1 MSIIEEYAK
10 RRCAG
15 GMSMER
21 PKNGKVISGFFLGA
35 STSGDSISERGRPTG
50 IGLTTLKSE
59 MIQTC
64 LERD

>member
-1 MSIIEEYAK
+1 MSIIEDCAK

-21 PKNGKVISGFFLGA
+21 PKNAKVTYGFFLGA

-50 IGLTTLKSE
+50 IGLT
-59 MIQTC
+59 I
-64 LERD
+64 